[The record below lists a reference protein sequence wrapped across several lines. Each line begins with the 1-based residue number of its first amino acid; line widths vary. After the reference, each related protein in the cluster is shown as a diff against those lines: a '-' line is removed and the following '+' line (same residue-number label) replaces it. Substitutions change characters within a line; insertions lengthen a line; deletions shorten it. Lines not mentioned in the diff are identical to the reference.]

1 MFLHQIVRGAADKS
15 YGIHVAQL
23 AGVPRAVNDR
33 AREVL
38 QWLESQHEKAESAA
52 DGSAKSLPKAQ
63 QVHINGTPPARPSHW
78 QLTLFGVEEHPL
90 LDEIRA
96 ANLDEMRPREALD
109 LVHSWQQRLLD
120 ETATAQR

>member
-1 MFLHQIVRGAADKS
+1 
-15 YGIHVAQL
+15 
-23 AGVPRAVNDR
+23 VNER

-38 QWLESQHEKAESAA
+38 QWLESQHQQAENGACSSAT
-52 DGSAKSLPKAQ
+52 KLPKTERSA
-63 QVHINGTPPARPSHW
+63 VNGTPPARPSHW

-109 LVHSWQQRLLD
+109 LVHAWQQRLVD
-120 ETATAQR
+120 EVSAAKR